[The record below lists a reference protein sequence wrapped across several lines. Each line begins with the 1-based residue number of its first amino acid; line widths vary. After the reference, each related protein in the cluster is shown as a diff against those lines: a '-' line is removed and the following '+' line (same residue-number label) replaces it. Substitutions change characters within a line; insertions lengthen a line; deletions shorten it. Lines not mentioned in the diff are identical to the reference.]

1 MAFFNNFNI
10 GFRKFIGLSGSID
23 TGCGDFSYVY
33 SLGGYMDYYQSIAP
47 LADAIDK
54 VASPASC
61 IRPYAFINN
70 VVSQVDE
77 NNFLKWLRYPNQ
89 TQTGIKF
96 RKEGFEHYLITGN
109 NFIEVA
115 YEIEKSGKKVI
126 SYKNLNPRYITVKL
140 DNNNEVE
147 YYEYHK
153 ASLPAKRYEKQ
164 LDSTNFKINSN
175 RFRYKSGKTY
185 YDLVVWQDSVFNTYN
200 GKDFP
205 INGLGKSKLQSLQD
219 EMLLYQ
225 DGNKSNK
232 ATFKNSLTAKKM
244 LVIDLA
250 KLPAGTT
257 QEQMQEYKKKLV
269 DEYSGSQ
276 NSGKTVI
283 TTLDVKPV
291 DLQNPFMAR
300 DLEFNIGLRRLRVAF
315 YNAYNIPLPLV
326 EGEFT
331 SNSNMKESNLN
342 LYDSAVLPLLEDYF
356 EFVYVYL
363 IKDFDDKTKI
373 ESINY
378 IGSEIPA
385 IAMREAEL
393 VNQLSNA
400 NIVTKNELRQRIGL
414 GAITGLNAVYVDG
427 NQAPIGEDTNTG
439 DTIGAPLSQVK
450 ELVFEDIDDYEIEL
464 LESEEKALSDIDLKP
479 TESMANNARRGL
491 ELREKFGRGG
501 TAVGVAR
508 ARDISNRKNLSPST
522 VGRMVS
528 FFARHGVNEGKNK
541 LPNGDPSNHYIAWL
555 LWGGNSGRTWAN
567 AKWKAIKREREK

>member
-10 GFRKFIGLSGSID
+10 GFRKFIGLSGSLD
-23 TGCGDFSYVY
+23 TSCGDFNYVY
-33 SLGGYMDYYQSIAP
+33 TLGGYMDYYQNIAP

-54 VASPASC
+54 VALPASC
-61 IRPYAFINN
+61 IKPYAFIKN
-70 VVSQVDE
+70 VASEVNE

-115 YEIEKSGKKVI
+115 YVIEDNSKKII
-126 SYKNLNPRYITVKL
+126 SYKNLNPRYITAKL

-147 YYEYHK
+147 YYEYNK
-153 ASLPAKRYEKQ
+153 APLPPKKYERQ

-175 RFRYKSGKTY
+175 RFRYKIGKTY
-185 YDLVVWQDSVFNTYN
+185 YDLVVWQDSIQDSGVN
-200 GKDFP
+200 DFFVR
-205 INGLGKSKLQSLQD
+205 GLGKSKLQPLQD
-219 EMLLYQ
+219 EMLLYR

-257 QEQMQEYKKKLV
+257 QEQMEQYKKKLLE
-269 DEYSGSQ
+269 EYSGSQ
-276 NSGKTVI
+276 NTGKTII

-315 YNAYNIPLPLV
+315 YNAFNIPLPLV

-363 IKDFDDKTKI
+363 IKDFNDKTEI

-450 ELVFEDIDDYEIEL
+450 EL
-464 LESEEKALSDIDLKP
+464 
-479 TESMANNARRGL
+479 
-491 ELREKFGRGG
+491 
-501 TAVGVAR
+501 
-508 ARDISNRKNLSPST
+508 
-522 VGRMVS
+522 
-528 FFARHGVNEGKNK
+528 
-541 LPNGDPSNHYIAWL
+541 
-555 LWGGNSGRTWAN
+555 
-567 AKWKAIKREREK
+567 REREK